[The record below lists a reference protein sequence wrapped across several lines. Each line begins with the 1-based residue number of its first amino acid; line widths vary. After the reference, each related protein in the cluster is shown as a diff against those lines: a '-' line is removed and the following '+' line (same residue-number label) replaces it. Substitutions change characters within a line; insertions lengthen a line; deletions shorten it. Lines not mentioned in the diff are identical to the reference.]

1 MLAEVRE
8 VVGAALIAAGHSPN
22 DTGAAALE
30 DASALLER
38 QRWQVARYDSDDF
51 IGPVVAGNVIAHHAW
66 SGPSS
71 HAVRAHPGLRYV
83 VPDEGAVLWVT
94 TAAIPADAPDPDL
107 SLSLLRELMDPD
119 LAVYT
124 TEHYGYATPN
134 QAARRLLPRPLQAD
148 TALFPDADT
157 LARCHVFRD
166 AGPEEHRFADAWV
179 RGVTDRR

>member
-30 DASALLER
+30 AASGLLER

-51 IGPVVAGNVIAHHAW
+51 VGPVVAGSVIAHHAW
-66 SGPSS
+66 SGPAA

-94 TAAIPADAPDPDL
+94 TGGDPGRRARPGPL
-107 SLSLLRELMDPD
+107 
-119 LAVYT
+119 
-124 TEHYGYATPN
+124 
-134 QAARRLLPRPLQAD
+134 AARSCAS
-148 TALFPDADT
+148 
-157 LARCHVFRD
+157 
-166 AGPEEHRFADAWV
+166 
-179 RGVTDRR
+179 